1 MGDLLPCPFCGSTNV
16 GEPIRRRP
24 LQVACIDCGGEGP
37 EALTH
42 DDARDRW
49 NTRATPKPRRDP
61 LTDPRPGDVVRFRQS
76 GSGDS
81 HIVAEVSEVTADGVI
96 VLYVGT
102 DEDEGMSPSGWSD
115 WSGFEVE
122 VLHTADEVTP

>member
-24 LQVACIDCGGEGP
+24 LQVACVDCGGEGP

-49 NTRATPKPRRDP
+49 NTRATPKPKRDP

-76 GSGDS
+76 GSGDY

-102 DEDEGMSPSGWSD
+102 DEDEGMSPSGWAD
-115 WSGFEVE
+115 WSGFDVE